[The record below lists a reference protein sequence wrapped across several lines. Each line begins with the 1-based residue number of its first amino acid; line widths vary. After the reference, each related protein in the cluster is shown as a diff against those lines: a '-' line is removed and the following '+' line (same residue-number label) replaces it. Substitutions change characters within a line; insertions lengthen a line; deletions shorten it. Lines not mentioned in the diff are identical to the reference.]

1 MKKGTFIVSVWFH
14 IVADC
19 FTVPGAALIVTCC
32 QVKFSG
38 KTGSERQGTESSRG
52 FLRMQRQKKNA

>member
-1 MKKGTFIVSVWFH
+1 MPYKLNSNWASMKKGTFIVSVWFH

-32 QVKFSG
+32 QEP
-38 KTGSERQGTESSRG
+38 TGRAIYLAYCQV
-52 FLRMQRQKKNA
+52 